1 MEQTLSNFN
10 VTDYNRFTYNIIK
23 DITDKR
29 ENNYSPI
36 LVVGKNG
43 VGKTHL
49 IVGLE
54 NEMKDK
60 SNVIRI
66 SSEQFINETIQAIN
80 NKAVNSIYEKYE
92 KVDILIIENAEFI
105 SSKKKIIGVLYKL
118 MKKLI
123 VENSKIVLLTF
134 GISYKTFQ
142 EVKILSEFGFIDFEN
157 TVIADITSSKND
169 YGECRDIS
177 L

>member
-10 VTDYNRFTYNIIK
+10 VNDYNRFAYNIIK

-36 LVVGKNG
+36 LVVGKSG

-49 IVGLE
+49 MVGLE
-54 NEMKDK
+54 NEMKDN

-66 SSEQFINETIQAIN
+66 SSEQFINETIKAIN
-80 NKAVNSIYEKYE
+80 NKDVNSIYEKYE
-92 KVDILIIENAEFI
+92 KVDILIIEDVEFI
-105 SSKKKIIGVLYKL
+105 SSKNKIIGVLYKL

-123 VENSKIVLLTF
+123 VDNNKIVLLTF
-134 GISYKTFQ
+134 GMSYKTFQ
-142 EVKILSEFGFIDFEN
+142 EVKILSEFGFIDLEN
-157 TVIADITSSKND
+157 IIIADINSDKKED
-169 YGECRDIS
+169 